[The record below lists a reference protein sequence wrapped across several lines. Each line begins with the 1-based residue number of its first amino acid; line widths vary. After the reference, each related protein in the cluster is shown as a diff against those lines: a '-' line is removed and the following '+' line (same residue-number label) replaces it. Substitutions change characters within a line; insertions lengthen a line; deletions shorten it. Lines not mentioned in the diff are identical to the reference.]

1 MSSSRIEPAEGA
13 LLNAL
18 RERIRRDGPLRLDE
32 YMQAC
37 LQDPAHGYWQR
48 RETIGGAGDFIT
60 APEISQIFGE
70 LIGLWCTAAWQN
82 MGRPAHVR
90 LIELGPGRGTLMRDA
105 LRAIKVAPP
114 FASALSVHLVEL
126 SPSLRREQERMLA
139 ASGHAAHW
147 HESLRS
153 VPAGPAILIA
163 NEFLDAL
170 PIRQLAFDGAW
181 RERMVALAADGSL
194 TFAPGPPAT
203 WEGATAAETGAIA
216 EVRPG
221 EEVLLADLAARTD
234 PLAALFIDYG
244 PAEFAL
250 GDTLQ
255 AVHRHSYADPLAS
268 PGSADLTAH
277 VQFAAL
283 ASKARAAGFA
293 ADGPLTQAEFLGR
306 LGLAERTTRL
316 MAANAARAGEIEA
329 AAHRLVSPTGMGTL
343 FKVIAVR
350 SAGLPPLVPFG

>member
-1 MSSSRIEPAEGA
+1 MSSSRTDPAES
-13 LLNAL
+13 LLDAL
-18 RERIRRDGPLRLDE
+18 RARIRRDGPMRVDQ

-48 RETIGGAGDFIT
+48 RETIGGTGDFIT

-70 LIGLWCTAAWQN
+70 LIGLWCTATWQS
-82 MGRPAHVR
+82 MGRPEQLR
-90 LIELGPGRGTLMRDA
+90 LVELGPGRGTLMRDA
-105 LRAIKVAPP
+105 LRAIKVSPP

-126 SPSLRREQERMLA
+126 SPSLRVAQERMLA
-139 ASGHAAHW
+139 GSGHAAQW
-147 HESLRS
+147 HANVRD
-153 VPAGPAILIA
+153 VPAGPAVLIA

-170 PIRQLAFDGAW
+170 PIRQLVFDGAW
-181 RERMVALAADGSL
+181 RERVVALGSDGGLLFAAG
-194 TFAPGPPAT
+194 AP
-203 WEGATAAETGAIA
+203 AAFQSAAAGVGAIA

-221 EEVLLADLAARTD
+221 EEVLLADLASRAD

-244 PAEFAL
+244 PTELAL

-268 PGSADLTAH
+268 PGGADLTAH
-277 VQFAAL
+277 VQFAAF
-283 ASKARAAGFA
+283 ADKARAAGFA

-306 LGLAERTTRL
+306 LRLAERTGRL
-316 MAANAARAGEIEA
+316 MAANPARAGEIET

-343 FKVIAVR
+343 FKAMAVR

>member
-1 MSSSRIEPAEGA
+1 MRV
-13 LLNAL
+13 
-18 RERIRRDGPLRLDE
+18 DE

-48 RETIGGAGDFIT
+48 GDTIGGAGDFIT
-60 APEISQIFGE
+60 APEISQTFGE
-70 LIGLWCTAAWQN
+70 LIGLWCAAVWQSI
-82 MGRPAHVR
+82 GQPAPLR
-90 LIELGPGRGTLMRDA
+90 LVELGPGRGTLMRDA
-105 LRAIKVAPP
+105 LRAIKVSPQ

-126 SPSLRREQERMLA
+126 SPSLRSEQERA
-139 ASGHAAHW
+139 IATSGHAPRW
-147 HESLRS
+147 HENVRD
-153 VPAGPAILIA
+153 VPLGPAILIA

-170 PIRQLAFDGAW
+170 PIRQLTFDEEW
-181 RERMVALAADGSL
+181 RERVVALGPDGNL
-194 TFAPGPPAT
+194 TFAI
-203 WEGATAAETGAIA
+203 GAPVIYANAAARPGAIA

-221 EEVLLADLAARTD
+221 EEALLADLASRAD

-244 PAEFAL
+244 PAEFAF

-255 AVHRHSYADPLAS
+255 AVQRHSYADPLAS

-283 ASKARAAGFA
+283 GDKARGAGLA

-306 LGLAERTTRL
+306 LGLAERTAAL
-316 MAANAARAGEIEA
+316 MAANSARAGEIET

-343 FKVIAVR
+343 FKVMAVR